1 MLRRMIR
8 DGAPPE
14 WSPLM
19 RLVASEIAD
28 DAHDPEDGDPPLPD
42 GTWPWSAMPIE
53 REFRKGKWVDGLAER
68 TGMSP
73 RAISR
78 TLADLAEAGYEMRK
92 PITDRNGC
100 PVRDK
105 RGRLVF
111 AAKGHALRFQVPI
124 LPPREA
130 VQSSPD
136 SATIQQSLP
145 DMASFEGQR
154 SPLLASKVAE
164 SGDPVS
170 SVSPQLKPSPHSDQ
184 SPQTVVSLAA
194 TSVEVARARE
204 VNIFQSS
211 ISPLVRE
218 DGEDEAS
225 WRKRTMD
232 ALMAYHQEQAA
243 S

>member
-19 RLVASEIAD
+19 RLVAGEIAD
-28 DAHDPEDGDPPLPD
+28 DARDPEDDDDPLPE
-42 GTWPWSAMPIE
+42 GTWPWSAMPVE

-78 TLADLAEAGYEMRK
+78 TLADLSEAGYEMRK
-92 PITDRNGC
+92 AITGRDGE

-105 RGRLVF
+105 RGRFVF
-111 AAKGHALRFQVPI
+111 AAKGHALRFQVPL

-130 VQSSPD
+130 SQSSPD

-145 DMASFEGQR
+145 EVAGFESQR

-164 SGDPVS
+164 SGDPVPS
-170 SVSPQLKPSPHSDQ
+170 GSPQLKPSPHSDQ
-184 SPQTVVSLAA
+184 SPQAVVPLAA
-194 TSVEVARARE
+194 ASVEVAHARE
-204 VNIFQSS
+204 VKIAIDDPVNF
-211 ISPLVRE
+211 E
-218 DGEDEAS
+218 DH
-225 WRKRTMD
+225 RQQQLD
-232 ALMAYHQEQAA
+232 ALTAWMREHQESA
-243 S
+243 